1 VETDTTTTTVIKPI
15 MVEEFI
21 REKLNMQRNE
31 SLDRLDER
39 GWNEVSS

>member
-1 VETDTTTTTVIKPI
+1 

-21 REKLNMQRNE
+21 REKLINMQSNE